1 MIERKNSTPLGQCSA
16 TKKCLCC
23 DYNINF
29 FLSLKVA
36 GGIASGETIK
46 EAVIK
51 ECEEEANLPEH
62 WFDRM
67 KPAGCVR

>member
-1 MIERKNSTPLGQCSA
+1 MQMI
-16 TKKCLCC
+16 
-23 DYNINF
+23 NI

-46 EAVIK
+46 DAVIK
-51 ECEEEANLPEH
+51 ECEEEANLPQH